1 MVQKIGLFT
10 ARAHQFAENEVLAPP
25 NFARTQKERVCPMT
39 KDNGEAGEILSPA
52 LAALLQIMTSTEVAE
67 AKCVEAAKAIIE
79 YEAPQGVYDLT
90 HRYLIGVAEDEEQS
104 TDLRL
109 EALKLLRKVEARR
122 VAPPPAASLVA
133 NKETAERLGR
143 AKQRLALVAEGKW
156 PTSEAGW
163 AENADNPALEMS
175 TVGLAERL
183 KAARR

>member
-1 MVQKIGLFT
+1 M
-10 ARAHQFAENEVLAPP
+10 AE
-25 NFARTQKERVCPMT
+25 
-39 KDNGEAGEILSPA
+39 GEILSPA

-67 AKCVEAAKAIIE
+67 AKCIEAAKAIIE

-90 HRYLIGVAEDEEQS
+90 HRYLIGVAEDDEQS

-122 VAPPPAASLVA
+122 VTPPPAASRVA
-133 NKETAERLGR
+133 HTETAERLGR

-163 AENADNPALEMS
+163 AESADNPALEMS

>member
-1 MVQKIGLFT
+1 MVQKIGLFA
-10 ARAHQFAENEVLAPP
+10 ARAHQLAEHEALAPP
-25 NFARTQKERVCPMT
+25 NFAATQKERVRPMT

-122 VAPPPAASLVA
+122 VTPPPAASLVA
-133 NKETAERLGR
+133 SKETAERLGR
-143 AKQRLALVAEGKW
+143 ARLRLDLVAKGAW

-163 AENADNPALEMS
+163 TEGAESPTLEMS
-175 TVGLAERL
+175 PTGLAERL

>member
-1 MVQKIGLFT
+1 M
-10 ARAHQFAENEVLAPP
+10 AE
-25 NFARTQKERVCPMT
+25 
-39 KDNGEAGEILSPA
+39 GEILSPA

-90 HRYLIGVAEDEEQS
+90 HRYLIGVAEDDEQS

-122 VAPPPAASLVA
+122 VTPPPAASLVA

-156 PTSEAGW
+156 PTSD
-163 AENADNPALEMS
+163 ADWTEQATALPVQGTCE
-175 TVGLAERL
+175 GLAERL

>member
-1 MVQKIGLFT
+1 MVQKIGLFA

-25 NFARTQKERVCPMT
+25 NFARTEKERVCPMT

-90 HRYLIGVAEDEEQS
+90 HRYLIGVAEDDEQS

-122 VAPPPAASLVA
+122 IVPGVA
-133 NKETAERLGR
+133 KGEDTEK
-143 AKQRLALVAEGKW
+143 AKR
-156 PTSEAGW
+156 
-163 AENADNPALEMS
+163 
-175 TVGLAERL
+175 LAERL
-183 KAARR
+183 EAARERVERFRREQRKG